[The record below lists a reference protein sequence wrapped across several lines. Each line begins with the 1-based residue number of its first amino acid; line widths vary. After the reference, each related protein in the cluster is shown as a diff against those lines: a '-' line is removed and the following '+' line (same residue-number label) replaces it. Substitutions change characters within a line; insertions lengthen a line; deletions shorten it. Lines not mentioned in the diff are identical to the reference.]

1 MSLDEKQQGD
11 HRIENALV
19 DIDLATFHE
28 KNAGRLVI
36 DPACVILIYKSIHR
50 LTCPTQRS
58 QSRIRR
64 RIRISSKTLQRWNK
78 NPLASAVRLTK

>member
-11 HRIENALV
+11 HRIEVAPL

-36 DPACVILIYKSIHR
+36 DPAYVALTLKCIHH
-50 LTCPTQRS
+50 LTCSSQRS
-58 QSRIRR
+58 QSRIR
-64 RIRISSKTLQRWNK
+64 
-78 NPLASAVRLTK
+78 